1 MRLLKE
7 TIELRA
13 DTEFEAKEII
23 ENYRKEAAEKGY
35 TIGAAG
41 YTYKTKKAKGE
52 IVEKGT
58 HEELMENGNIYK
70 ALYTLQFR
78 DNDKV

>member
-13 DTEFEAKEII
+13 DSEIEAKEII
-23 ENYRKEAAEKGY
+23 ENYRKNAAEEGY

-52 IVEKGT
+52 IVDEAWVCKIVQNFSGVW
-58 HEELMENGNIYK
+58 EE
-70 ALYTLQFR
+70 
-78 DNDKV
+78 

>member
-13 DTEFEAKEII
+13 DTEIEAKEII
-23 ENYRKEAAEKGY
+23 ENYRKNAAEEGY

-41 YTYKTKKAKGE
+41 YTYKTKKSKGE
-52 IVEKGT
+52 IVDEAWVCKIVQNFSGVW
-58 HEELMENGNIYK
+58 EE
-70 ALYTLQFR
+70 
-78 DNDKV
+78 

>member
-13 DTEFEAKEII
+13 DSEIEAKEII
-23 ENYRKEAAEKGY
+23 ENYRKEANEKGY

-52 IVEKGT
+52 IVDEAWVCKIVMNFSGVW
-58 HEELMENGNIYK
+58 EE
-70 ALYTLQFR
+70 
-78 DNDKV
+78 

>member
-13 DTEFEAKEII
+13 DTEIEAKEII
-23 ENYRKEAAEKGY
+23 ESYRKNAAEEGY

-52 IVEKGT
+52 IVDEAWVCKIVQNFSGVW
-58 HEELMENGNIYK
+58 EE
-70 ALYTLQFR
+70 
-78 DNDKV
+78 